1 MIQVPGSCESNV
13 KGGIRHHSLH
23 QAADDHHIIR
33 SEQVGKCDPFAG
45 SSRSSG
51 KVGNHPENHPHII
64 RSEQVGKCDPL
75 CRIIKQFRKGWQPSR
90 KPSSPKNNPMKFS
103 HSTSWLEV
111 SPVEQAPLKIA
122 DEVHPLDFMTRKFT
136 FSSSMVAAHPSQGVG
151 KP

>member
-1 MIQVPGSCESNV
+1 MNPMSKGALDTTRSTRLLTTTTSSGVSKSGSV
-13 KGGIRHHSLH
+13 TL
-23 QAADDHHIIR
+23 
-33 SEQVGKCDPFAG
+33 FAG

-151 KP
+151 KQAIGVHA